1 MKGGGGA
8 APAQSL
14 LAPSL
19 LPFPRPEK
27 IFSQVTPR
35 CEKCQSVVKPGEHAP
50 SDPVPQAPSPSPRP
64 DRSPRSAPGGVGSVP
79 LACPRCSA
87 LPLSP
92 WVCLPLRPVL
102 SFCAPAS
109 PSLSVSPSMRLS
121 TSLCPRHRVLRG
133 EPPSAVLLLHA
144 VSECPSLPPPATPA
158 RPVGAAPPRGG
169 PFLSQLQV
177 GRGAGKAPRAQSP
190 HWPPPP
196 GLPESGPPHHHG
208 HLPAGAA
215 LCIPHQQVGR
225 ASGAGLRGA
234 GDWGAATD
242 PHHSARRPL
251 RAPLSTPRLLINKE
265 KAGQVSGL
273 DSHPS
278 VLPSPSSFGS
288 HVPSQWPPRA

>member
-35 CEKCQSVVKPGEHAP
+35 CEKCQSVVKPGEHTP

-102 SFCAPAS
+102 SLCAPTS

-144 VSECPSLPPPATPA
+144 VSECPSLPPPATPPA
-158 RPVGAAPPRGG
+158 CGGSPAPGRALPQPAAGGRGRQGRLPEPRALTGH
-169 PFLSQLQV
+169 PLQDFLKVDLLIIMGTSLQV
-177 GRGAGKAPRAQSP
+177 QPF
-190 HWPPPP
+190 
-196 GLPESGPPHHHG
+196 
-208 HLPAGAA
+208 
-215 LCIPHQQVGR
+215 
-225 ASGAGLRGA
+225 AS
-234 GDWGAATD
+234 
-242 PHHSARRPL
+242 
-251 RAPLSTPRLLINKE
+251 LISK
-265 KAGQVSGL
+265 
-273 DSHPS
+273 
-278 VLPSPSSFGS
+278 
-288 HVPSQWPPRA
+288 